1 MTQSERV
8 SDEEL
13 QYQIKLSLSPTK
25 QKMARELQ
33 HLRKLVSYVQ
43 HKPHCPLWDDASPE
57 FRHCTCGLDK
67 LIGGGE

>member
-1 MTQSERV
+1 MTQYERV

-33 HLRKLVSYVQ
+33 HLRKLVPYVG
-43 HKPHCPLWDDASPE
+43 HWYGCALSKPPHGDN
-57 FRHCTCGLDK
+57 CTCGLDK
-67 LIGGGE
+67 LMGGGE